1 MQTWFEKVFEDKY
14 VVTLYRGDSKQ
25 KKVFFLRE
33 LKKIDNNTVVGR
45 DMNRRKIEY
54 KTVEPFDYLVL
65 KEY

>member
-1 MQTWFEKVFEDKY
+1 MRKWFEKVFEDKY
-14 VVTLYRGDSKQ
+14 VVTLYRGDDKG

-45 DMNRRKIEY
+45 DMNRRKIEF
-54 KTVEPFDYLVL
+54 KTVEPFDYHVL

>member
-1 MQTWFEKVFEDKY
+1 MWKWFEKVFEDKY
-14 VVTLYRGDSKQ
+14 VVTLYRPDGK

-45 DMNRRKIEY
+45 DMDRRKIEY
-54 KTVEPFDYLVL
+54 KTVEPFDYHVL